1 RPGRARPCRARP
13 SVPAHENVRRRA
25 KLNHSRRAGLPIPK
39 ALLPLPGDVTRHWL
53 DEKRRHRAGR
63 GRAGARRPPAESAAP
78 DFLMLS
84 FPTPLIERAG
94 VQMPMALGFLALFRP
109 CKRILVA
116 RSISYDL
123 CPIDGGLH
131 ACTVYLPL

>member
-1 RPGRARPCRARP
+1 P
-13 SVPAHENVRRRA
+13 SVYIPRKKNARRRQ
-25 KLNHSRRAGLPIPK
+25 KLNHPRRAAPPTPN
-39 ALLPLPGDVTRHWL
+39 ALLPLRGDVPRHWL

-123 CPIDGGLH
+123 CPFHGDLH
-131 ACTVYLPL
+131 GSTVYLLLCSTT